1 VVGGIGHTTV
11 IGDDLGQLV
20 AECSCGGKVDGIQA
34 SQVDLVQRGGLVEQ
48 HVVETHQRDP
58 LQQLPRPGG
67 RALTMGTNRAD
78 HLRAGKSTRHAVRMS
93 AQVT

>member
-34 SQVDLVQRGGLVEQ
+34 SQVDLVQRGGRVEQ
-48 HVVETHQRDP
+48 PSSRRTSEIRCSSCLALVVAR
-58 LQQLPRPGG
+58 
-67 RALTMGTNRAD
+67 
-78 HLRAGKSTRHAVRMS
+78 
-93 AQVT
+93 